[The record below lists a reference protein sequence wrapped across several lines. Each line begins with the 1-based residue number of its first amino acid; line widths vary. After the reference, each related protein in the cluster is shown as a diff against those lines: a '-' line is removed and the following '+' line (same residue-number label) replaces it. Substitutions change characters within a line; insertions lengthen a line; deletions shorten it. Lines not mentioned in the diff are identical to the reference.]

1 MCRPLRYLAI
11 GGFGLF
17 VIGCSEKADGPP
29 TGPEFH
35 TVVNTSSGCDVGH
48 ISQLANFFFKQPRQ
62 GVVKNLVDQLG
73 TQTVYSVDAKNTGF
87 NIMAQVEGGLNDATS
102 GDPAVG
108 SDLLNHLLLCMYNP
122 ASTELANYPETFPED
137 FTVSL
142 TQTASAHGAFGERSG
157 TSVTSVSPVL
167 SRPTS
172 APYTGVAPPTG
183 STTWGSLITSNP
195 HRVVFYGRPVLSDLT
210 KQTYEWKSIPHNVGL
225 NPYVIIG
232 FCVDQ
237 ATNPTTM
244 VLEQSTGN
252 TVVQAFADAYFLNPA
267 AAGTCSPNLALL
279 DRTDP
284 FQLAHRLLRFGTDL
298 VAPSPLMAAVLS
310 PGGVGSKTKCCSKFN
325 PTNVP
330 GVSLTV
336 TPNVGGAP
344 SIPTPLKVNT
354 GRFALTATTKSGNIP
369 ANGARITLT
378 TGNNNG
384 TPTTVLMA
392 ANPTSPCSTGK
403 PAVGVTGE
411 DGNSAGTYAFTNL
424 CITSTGGVFV
434 TVTADVDGRG
444 DQPVSLISNKVKVI
458 P

>member
-1 MCRPLRYLAI
+1 MSWPLRCLAI
-11 GGFGLF
+11 SAFGFF
-17 VIGCSEKADGPP
+17 AIGCSEKADGPP

-35 TVVNTSSGCDVGH
+35 TITPTTSVCDVGH
-48 ISQLANFFFKQPRQ
+48 TSQLANSYFGPGRQ
-62 GVVKNLVDQLG
+62 QAVKKLVDSLAVLSASAL
-73 TQTVYSVDAKNTGF
+73 TKYTVDAKNMGF
-87 NIMAQVEGGLNDATS
+87 DIMAQIEGAVNDGTS

-108 SDLLNHLLLCMYNP
+108 SDLMNHLLLCMYNP
-122 ASTELANYPETFPED
+122 TTEAASYPETFPES

-142 TQTASAHGAFGERSG
+142 TQTASAHGAFGQRSG
-157 TSVTSVSPVL
+157 TSTSPVL

-172 APYTGVAPPTG
+172 APYTGVAPPTS
-183 STTWGSLITSNP
+183 STQWGNVVTSTP
-195 HRVVFYGRPVLSDLT
+195 ARVVFYGRPVTSDLT
-210 KQTYEWKSIPHNVGL
+210 NQTYEWKSIPHNVGI

-244 VLEQSTGN
+244 VLEQSTGT

-279 DRTDP
+279 DRANP
-284 FQLAHRLLRFGTDL
+284 FQLAHRLLRLGTDL
-298 VAPSPLMAAVLS
+298 VTPSPLMAAVLS

-330 GVSLTV
+330 SVSLTV
-336 TPNVGGAP
+336 SPNVGGAP

-354 GRFALTATTKSGNIP
+354 GRFALTATTKSGNVP
-369 ANGARITLT
+369 LNGARITLT

-384 TPTTVLMA
+384 TPTSVRIADPTNGCA
-392 ANPTSPCSTGK
+392 AGK

-411 DGNSAGTYAFTNL
+411 DGNQAGTYAFTNL

-434 TVTADVDGRG
+434 TMTANVDDRA

>member
-1 MCRPLRYLAI
+1 LAI
-11 GGFGLF
+11 GAVGFF
-17 VIGCSEKADGPP
+17 AIGCSEKADGPP

-35 TVVNTSSGCDVGH
+35 TITSTTSLCDVQH
-48 ISQLANFFFKQPRQ
+48 VSQLANSFFGPGRQ
-62 GVVKNLVDQLG
+62 QAVKKLVDSLAVLSASAS
-73 TQTVYSVDAKNTGF
+73 TKYTANAKNMGF
-87 NIMAQVEGGLNDATS
+87 DIMAQIEGAVNEGTS
-102 GDPAVG
+102 GDPVVG
-108 SDLLNHLLLCMYNP
+108 SDLMNHLLLCMYNP
-122 ASTELANYPETFPED
+122 TTEAASYPETFPES

-142 TQTASAHGAFGERSG
+142 TQTASAHGAFGQRSG
-157 TSVTSVSPVL
+157 TSTSPVL

-172 APYTGVAPPTG
+172 APYTGVAPPTS
-183 STTWGSLITSNP
+183 STQWGSVVTSTP
-195 HRVVFYGRPVLSDLT
+195 ARVVFYGRPAIPADP
-210 KQTYEWKSIPHNVGL
+210 QTYEWKSIPHGVNL

-244 VLEQSTGN
+244 VVEQSATN

-267 AAGTCSPNLALL
+267 AAGTCSPSLALL

-298 VAPSPLMAAVLS
+298 VAPRPLMAAVLS

-325 PTNVP
+325 PTTVP
-330 GVSLTV
+330 SVSLTV

-354 GRFALTATTKSGNIP
+354 GRFALTATTKSGSVP
-369 ANGARITLT
+369 TNGARITLT

-384 TPTTVLMA
+384 TPTTILMA
-392 ANPTSPCSTGK
+392 ASPTSPCSTGK

-411 DGNSAGTYAFTNL
+411 DGNAAGTYAFTNL

-434 TVTADVDGRG
+434 TVTADVDGRS